1 MTTRSRP
8 QAAFEK
14 ILSTLHIS
22 FMAEHQEFPPYEL
35 DVYLPEWHLCIEI
48 DGPQH
53 GPKRDGKRDDYLRDE
68 YGIPT
73 LRLKA
78 EMMESQESRQRAQ
91 LKFLQFVEQWAEST
105 AERKRIWRS
114 RTLSS

>member
-8 QAAFEK
+8 QAAFER
-14 ILSTLHIS
+14 ILDVLHIS
-22 FMAEHQEFPPYEL
+22 YMAEHPEFVPYEL
-35 DVYLPEWHLCIEI
+35 DVYLPEWHLCVEI

-53 GPKRDGKRDDYLRDE
+53 GPKRDAKRDDVLRIE

-73 LRLKA
+73 LRIKA
-78 EMMESQESRQRAQ
+78 ELMDTQASRQRAQ
-91 LKFLQFVEQWAEST
+91 LKFLQFVEYWAEST

-114 RTLSS
+114 RTSSS